1 MEAKFLI
8 SEVFN
13 TSWKYTKSQI
23 WVLVG
28 LMIGMFIISFTLS
41 IFALPASGSI
51 TGQIV
56 VNLISMIISM
66 IFSLGYIKNL
76 FQTLDGIEPQFSAYG
91 QQARKLF
98 TYFIASIIVGITVLI
113 GCIIFIIPGIYLALR
128 LQFFQALIV
137 EEDAGIID
145 SIKLSWKITEGQV
158 GQLFILMLTMIG
170 IAIIG
175 LLLFGIGILF
185 ATPLIYMMYCYTFR
199 KLNAIVIAENPEN
212 V

>member
-91 QQARKLF
+91 Q
-98 TYFIASIIVGITVLI
+98 
-113 GCIIFIIPGIYLALR
+113 
-128 LQFFQALIV
+128 
-137 EEDAGIID
+137 
-145 SIKLSWKITEGQV
+145 
-158 GQLFILMLTMIG
+158 
-170 IAIIG
+170 
-175 LLLFGIGILF
+175 
-185 ATPLIYMMYCYTFR
+185 
-199 KLNAIVIAENPEN
+199 
-212 V
+212 